1 MGWIRLFVQ
10 VFPFYNKNNSYSF
23 LSFAMSAVISQ
34 SDLAVAALYREHGGW
49 LRSWLRHKLGCAESA
64 ADLAQ
69 DTFCRIL
76 RRENLEGLREPRAYL
91 TTVAHGLVVDHW
103 RRLEIERAY
112 LEALAWQPEALAP
125 SPEERAL
132 VLEALLEIE
141 ALLAA
146 LPEKV
151 RQAFLLAQLDGMGYR
166 EIGERLGVSERMVK
180 KYMARAMLH
189 CLLVG
194 GAA

>member
-1 MGWIRLFVQ
+1 
-10 VFPFYNKNNSYSF
+10 
-23 LSFAMSAVISQ
+23 MSAVISDP
-34 SDLAVAALYREHGGW
+34 DLAVAALYREHGGW

-76 RRENLEGLREPRAYL
+76 RRADLCGLREPRAFL

-103 RRLEIERAY
+103 RRLEVERAY
-112 LEALAWQPEALAP
+112 LGALAAQPEALAP

-132 VLEALLEIE
+132 LLEALLEIE

-146 LPEKV
+146 LPDKV
-151 RQAFLLAQLDGMGYR
+151 RQAFLLAQLEGLGYR

-189 CLLVG
+189 CLT
-194 GAA
+194 AMPRP